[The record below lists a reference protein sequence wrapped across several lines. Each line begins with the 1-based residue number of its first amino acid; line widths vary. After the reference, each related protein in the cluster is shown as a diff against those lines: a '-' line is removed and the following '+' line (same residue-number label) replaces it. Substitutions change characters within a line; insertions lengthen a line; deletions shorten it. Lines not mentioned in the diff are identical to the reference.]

1 MADKPK
7 MAYRVAHCYNPIT
20 KESLVRPLIVNRTV
34 LNKTQLVAYAK
45 STGFVRGQQ
54 EDLEGL
60 LGGFIEAMKDRAKA
74 GCVIDVTDWFVIT
87 GTLKGSLDETQT
99 LGAGNEYCVRIR
111 PKQQLKASID
121 DFSWTRVDAEA
132 QMRITGVF
140 GVLKQSGV
148 INPQGLISAVGTNL
162 ALVDGDTLTLT
173 WKEGEEEKTY
183 ETSDLTLLSDLL
195 ITAKWPEGTSIP
207 EGTEVK
213 LTYRLH
219 RTAEGRMHVVTKT
232 VTVGASADQG
242 NDDLEG

>member
-7 MAYRVAHCYNPIT
+7 MAYRASQCHNPFT
-20 KESLVRPLIVNRTV
+20 KEVLMRPLVVNRTV

-45 STGFVRGQQ
+45 SAGFVRGQQ

-74 GCVIDVTDWFVIT
+74 GCVIDVTDWFMIT

-99 LGAGNEYCVRIR
+99 LGANNEYCVRIR

-140 GVLKQSGV
+140 GTSQQSGI
-148 INPQGLISAVGTNL
+148 INPKGLITANGTNL
-162 ALVDGDTLTLT
+162 ASVTGDTLTLT
-173 WKEGEEEKTY
+173 WKEGEEEKTS
-183 ETSDLTLLSDLL
+183 EITNLTLLSDLA
-195 ITAKWPEGTSIP
+195 IAARWPAELSIP

-219 RTAEGRMHVVTKT
+219 RTAEGRVHVVTKT
-232 VTVGASADQG
+232 VTVGAEVAN
-242 NDDLEG
+242 NDDLNG